1 MHSPDISLGAA
12 IPADAPSALAMLLGD
27 IDRAQDIEGLAG
39 AVCTAARLL
48 GFNHFYLRYKGLP
61 GSGASG
67 AASAGS
73 LTSLPGGASL
83 PLEAHGETLAALVVK
98 ARDSLGPVVCSSGE
112 PLVRVPGDAA
122 LARAEL
128 DRRLTAAIAFSASM
142 PSREMGTLALLSLD
156 GSAGDDEA
164 AVCRARLFGPSI
176 TQAVLDRFC
185 VIARGRAGP
194 AVALTARELEV
205 LRWVALGKTSW
216 EAGQILGIS
225 EHGISHHMRNV
236 MRKLDVGNR
245 LQAVRTAI
253 ALGLLP
259 GE

>member
-1 MHSPDISLGAA
+1 MRSPDISLGAA
-12 IPADAPSALAMLLGD
+12 IPADAPSALAVLLGD

-48 GFNHFYLRYKGLP
+48 GFNHFYLRYRGLP
-61 GSGASG
+61 GSGA
-67 AASAGS
+67 AHAGS

-83 PLEAHGETLAALVVK
+83 PLEAHGEALAALLVK
-98 ARDSLGPVVCSSGE
+98 ARDSLGPVVCSSAE
-112 PLVRVPGDAA
+112 PLVRTPDDAA

-142 PSREMGTLALLSLD
+142 PSHEMGTLALLSLD
-156 GSAGDDEA
+156 GNAGDDEA
-164 AVCRARLFGPSI
+164 AVCRARLFGPAI

-185 VIARGRAGP
+185 TIARGRAEP
-194 AVALTARELEV
+194 AVSLTARELEV